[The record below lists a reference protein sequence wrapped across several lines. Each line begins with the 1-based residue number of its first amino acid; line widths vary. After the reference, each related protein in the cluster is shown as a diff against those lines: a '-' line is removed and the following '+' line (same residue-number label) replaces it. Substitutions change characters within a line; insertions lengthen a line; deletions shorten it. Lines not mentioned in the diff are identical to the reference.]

1 MQIGIIG
8 LGNMGSGMAAN
19 LQAFSASQNQ
29 SLWVFDLDAEKVATQ
44 TARGAQAADSVEE
57 LVGKVDVLLTS
68 LPSAVQVNAIA
79 PVVFEHGSQ
88 GLTWLE
94 TSTNDLGQWQKIL
107 DAAPAHMTLI
117 DAPITGGYEGARDG
131 TLTMLMGADEAQVE
145 PLRPMLDAM
154 TKKALVMG
162 PSGAGYITKL
172 AQLHLNYLVAQGIG
186 EALMLG
192 AKGGLDLAQLHD
204 VFMNSCAQSYVVDA
218 YIPRVLDGS
227 YDPSFALGLALK
239 DMRLVN
245 DLGAHLGV
253 DLELGQQ
260 VLSAYDDATD
270 RYGFD
275 APHLSI
281 LKRIEEASGQTLRT
295 PSDS

>member
-19 LQAFSASQNQ
+19 LQRFCADQGQN
-29 SLWVFDLDAEKVATQ
+29 LWVFDLDAAKVDQ
-44 TARGAQAADSVEE
+44 LVDQGARPAKSIDE
-57 LVGKVDVLLTS
+57 LVANVDVLLTS
-68 LPSAVQVNAIA
+68 LPSAVQVNAVA
-79 PVVFEHGSQ
+79 PLVFEHGRPT
-88 GLTWLE
+88 LTWLE
-94 TSTNDLGQWQKIL
+94 TSTNDLAQWQAIL
-107 DAAPAHMTLI
+107 DATPAGMTLI

-131 TLTMLMGADEAQVE
+131 TLTMLMGASESQVE
-145 PLRPMLDAM
+145 PLRPMLQAM

-227 YDPSFALGLALK
+227 YDPSFALGLARK

-260 VLSAYDDATD
+260 VLAAYDDATD
-270 RYGFD
+270 RFGFD

-281 LKRIEEASGQTLRT
+281 LKRIEEAAGTELRT
-295 PSDS
+295 P